1 MKMKC
6 PSCGAPVPARN
17 INIQELVA
25 VCEECDTVF
34 GVSDLVARAKS
45 RLESGGKAKN
55 VVHERPPAIT
65 LTESDDTFT
74 LDHRWRIQD
83 QWSTATVMLVIL
95 LVLAV
100 IAGLAIMVRAPI
112 PGLLVMLAAASFPVY
127 SLLALVFNHTRID
140 VSGNSVTKETGP
152 LPYVGYKRL
161 NFALDEVER
170 FSVRLNQHMDTDS
183 TRHLPA
189 DKLFYNL
196 IAEMEDG
203 REIKLLEFE
212 NYANTHYAAQELE
225 RYRRELL
232 ALEGEGASYELP
244 AIDLANWDGP
254 LIDGELPVDINMPDD
269 APLRQSGSDQG

>member
-65 LTESDDTFT
+65 LTESGDRFM

-83 QWSTATVMLVIL
+83 QWSGATAMLLVL

-100 IAGLAIMVRAPI
+100 IAGLAIMTRAPI

-127 SLLALVFNHTRID
+127 SLLAMALNHTRID
-140 VSGNSVTKETGP
+140 ITDDSVTKQTGP

-161 NFALDEVER
+161 GFALDEVER
-170 FSVRLNQHMDTDS
+170 FSVRLNRHMDSDNM
-183 TRHLPA
+183 RHLPA
-189 DKLFYNL
+189 DKLFYNV
-196 IAEMEDG
+196 IAEMDDG

-225 RYRRELL
+225 RWRRELL
-232 ALEGEGASYELP
+232 ALAGEGASYALP
-244 AIDLANWDGP
+244 ALDLTQWEGP
-254 LIDGELPVDINMPDD
+254 LIDGELPVDIPDD